1 MPSYGTRRDLAE
13 KRSTH
18 VRNALESAAVRQEHR
33 LSVEDESAFFAAW
46 SVADGR
52 NIANVV
58 KICSCKQQCGPSSR
72 RALERARLD
81 DGTIFTFFFH

>member
-33 LSVEDESAFFAAW
+33 LSVEDESAFFAAG
-46 SVADGR
+46 SVAGGR
-52 NIANVV
+52 NIAMW
-58 KICSCKQQCGPSSR
+58 
-72 RALERARLD
+72 
-81 DGTIFTFFFH
+81 